1 MTDQSGPEAVLA
13 QLRESRLSSDER
25 RKALDT
31 FRTAIEALEPQ
42 TLSSIASTAIRNSPN
57 DVRRVVLQIFSSRI
71 ESGLFREVT
80 DEDSQAA
87 VSDLIEAI
95 EGFLR
100 STLKIQNTR
109 ALSTT
114 SRPTLDITS
123 LSVSSLRATA
133 AALKTLHALIRLTSS
148 NQGRAAIP
156 SSQSVARL
164 PGLLALFDI
173 ILPCLSA
180 GVRISRPATGSI
192 LRSSSSLQVG
202 AFSWNNS
209 STLKRTQSSIEVDG
223 DANSETQAFRRH
235 EEDLSADE
243 TDRKSDKSES
253 ERSDFSSSSVITAS
267 SRSRKDES
275 RLQEATAKLIRQNA
289 LHCLTELNRQESRA
303 LISRWSELLPD
314 LPAPLNSQSAAATPS
329 SASRFP
335 ASSSTSTASFS
346 LCTLITQDA
355 STSVRIAAMETL
367 ESLLTLG
374 SPQLSIAQ
382 ERAQRALSFTSLSSQ
397 LASWIFNIRT
407 YLVVALQRAATAQ
420 RVPARAEASAGL
432 TGYPSSLTVAL
443 LQLVRAFVAST
454 AKAKLVTPNA
464 VVLGPVVTPFAS
476 HSDPQVQAKAK
487 RLIAAISPTSVA
499 VGDKAQ
505 GLHGFPTRMD
515 STIASSEAGKAASS
529 QTSPCAEIPSLELTS
544 LLSDG
549 NLTSPET
556 CNRVLALLEAAD
568 DPGVHL
574 STWSVLVKHLAEATA
589 PQLDPQ
595 ASSRLIAVWQ
605 RLNSDSRVTPDQQ
618 CTLLSTIPDLHGA
631 LSRHCRLDSPVSS
644 AILQY
649 VERCCA
655 SKDEAIRAA
664 AVRVFGLLV
673 LPSDTII
680 VQDDQFQQAISETL
694 DGILWGRGNT
704 KQTGALHDKST
715 LVRQRAAWAFSNLVE
730 ARFRSSTPIDEQE
743 WIAQARHCLE
753 AGKDIEGV
761 AVSACRASGHLLAL
775 LQPAQASTDVC
786 RSLGRSLLEQLCRV
800 LGTTSKPPKSRW
812 NAASALDRALCSDVV
827 LTALLD
833 EALMDRVLDLLCS
846 NLDAKVFKV
855 RVSAANALLSLC
867 KTGLQAGPANR
878 LDVLGERRLGRIRKT
893 AAARLAELQQPMQ
906 SKEATLYL
914 EELRRLLNAL
924 LAST

>member
-1 MTDQSGPEAVLA
+1 MTYQHEPEAVLA

-57 DVRRVVLQIFSSRI
+57 DVRRVALQILSSRI
-71 ESGLFREVT
+71 ESDSFREVT
-80 DEDSQAA
+80 DGHSQEA
-87 VSDLIEAI
+87 VSELMEAI

-100 STLKIQNTR
+100 TTLKIQSTR

-114 SRPTLDITS
+114 SRPTLDIAS
-123 LSVSSLRATA
+123 LSISSLRATA
-133 AALKTLHALIRLTSS
+133 AALKTLHALIRLASS
-148 NQGRAAIP
+148 NKGRAAIS

-180 GVRISRPATGSI
+180 GARVSRPATGSI
-192 LRSSSSLQVG
+192 SRSSSSLQVG

-209 STLKRTQSSIEVDG
+209 SALKRTQSSSIKLDG
-223 DANSETQAFRRH
+223 DASSESPAFRRH

-253 ERSDFSSSSVITAS
+253 ERSDFSSASVITAS

-275 RLQEATAKLIRQNA
+275 RLQEATTKLIRQNA
-289 LHCLTELNRQESRA
+289 LHCLIELNRRESRA

-314 LPAPLNSQSAAATPS
+314 QPAPLNPQSATATPS

-367 ESLLTLG
+367 GSLLTLG
-374 SPQLSIAQ
+374 SQQLSIAQ

-397 LASWIFNIRT
+397 LASWIVNIRT

-420 RVPARAEASAGL
+420 RASAKAEASVGL
-432 TGYPSSLTVAL
+432 TRYPSLLTVAL
-443 LQLVRAFVAST
+443 LQLARTFVGST

-464 VVLGPVVTPFAS
+464 MVLGPVVTPFAS
-476 HSDPQVQAKAK
+476 HSDPQVQAEAK

-499 VGDKAQ
+499 ARDKAQ
-505 GLHGFPTRMD
+505 GLRGFATRMD
-515 STIASSEAGKAASS
+515 STISSSGAENSASS
-529 QTSPCAEIPSLELTS
+529 QTSPFAEVQSLDLT
-544 LLSDG
+544 
-549 NLTSPET
+549 NLISEGITASPET
-556 CNRVLALLEAAD
+556 CNRVLTLLEAAD
-568 DPGVHL
+568 NPVAHL
-574 STWSVLVKHLAEATA
+574 STWSVLVKHLAEPSA
-589 PQLDPQ
+589 PQLDSQ
-595 ASSRLIAVWQ
+595 APSRVIAMWQ
-605 RLNSDSRVTPDQQ
+605 RLCSESRLTSDQL
-618 CTLLSTIPDLHGA
+618 CTLLSTIPDLYGA
-631 LSRHCRLDSPVSS
+631 LSRHSRLDSPVSS
-644 AILQY
+644 VILQY

-655 SKDEAIRAA
+655 SNDEGIRAA

-673 LPSDTII
+673 LPSDTTIK
-680 VQDDQFQQAISETL
+680 QDDQPQRAISETL
-694 DGILWGRGNT
+694 HVILWGRGDT
-704 KQTGALHDKST
+704 KQTGALHDNST
-715 LVRQRAAWAFSNLVE
+715 LVRQRAAWTFSNLVE
-730 ARFRSSTPIDEQE
+730 ARFRSSTHIGEHE
-743 WIAQARHCLE
+743 WIAQARYCLE

-775 LQPAQASTDVC
+775 LQPALASSSVC

-846 NLDAKVFKV
+846 NLDAKVYKV
-855 RVSAANALLSLC
+855 RVSAANALVSLC
-867 KTGLQAGPANR
+867 KSESASR
-878 LDVLGERRLGRIRKT
+878 RDVPGERRLGRIRKT
-893 AAARLAELQQPMQ
+893 AAARLAELQQPTQ

-914 EELRRLLNAL
+914 EELRRLLDTL